1 MSFNLKLNNISKAY
15 ASLMANNSISIE
27 LSEGKIHALL
37 GENGAGK
44 STLVK
49 IIYGILKADSG
60 IMEINGIEFSPR
72 NPSSARSNGIGMV
85 FQHFSLFPNLSV
97 LENIMLGIDYGITK
111 SELNKRIKKVSA
123 EYGLYVDSDR
133 LLGTLSVGEKQRVE
147 IIRCLLQDPKLIIM
161 DEPTSVLS
169 PQEIKSLF
177 LILRQLAS
185 EGRSILYIS
194 HKLEEIK
201 LLCSEATILKDGIVV
216 SRCDP
221 RKETVET
228 LAKMMIGKRLV
239 KTRKNTTRSD
249 KKIINISN
257 LSYVNSD
264 SHGCSLKNIS
274 FEIRENEIFG
284 IAGIAGN
291 GQKELVDLLS
301 GEISLRK
308 SNKIIYL
315 GKDLHNV
322 DINERRKLG
331 IAVIPEERMGHSAIP
346 NFTLSENSILTGLWS
361 DRFIKNGFI
370 DEEECVSF
378 AKEIIEKFD
387 VKTLGEFK
395 KASSLSGGNL
405 QKFVVGRELL
415 QKPNLLIA
423 DQPTWGVDAGSAEM
437 IHRLLIEHSYTSSG
451 ILVVS
456 QDIDELIKITSRIA
470 VLSNGQLSESYNTE
484 DVTSEILGMEMGGAR
499 NS

>member
-1 MSFNLKLNNISKAY
+1 
-15 ASLMANNSISIE
+15 
-27 LSEGKIHALL
+27 
-37 GENGAGK
+37 
-44 STLVK
+44 
-49 IIYGILKADSG
+49 
-60 IMEINGIEFSPR
+60 
-72 NPSSARSNGIGMV
+72 
-85 FQHFSLFPNLSV
+85 
-97 LENIMLGIDYGITK
+97 
-111 SELNKRIKKVSA
+111 
-123 EYGLYVDSDR
+123 
-133 LLGTLSVGEKQRVE
+133 
-147 IIRCLLQDPKLIIM
+147 
-161 DEPTSVLS
+161 
-169 PQEIKSLF
+169 
-177 LILRQLAS
+177 
-185 EGRSILYIS
+185 
-194 HKLEEIK
+194 
-201 LLCSEATILKDGIVV
+201 LCSEATILKDGIVV

-228 LAKMMIGKRLV
+228 LAKMMIGKSLV

-308 SNKIIYL
+308 SNNIIYL